1 MYALPPATG
10 RSSIIRVTHTPLIPG
25 PRTPR
30 TSSTQHGAPSIY
42 SITKLSLLYSP
53 CCFAQYCIFH
63 TTNHLSCTTTNP
75 CLQIKRS
82 IKRNVCCSIICS
94 QWYLKVRLEFLKNR
108 RIFHVQSIQSTSARR
123 LYKTETRRLNIRLH
137 RRPKVRLASVY

>member
-42 SITKLSLLYSP
+42 SITKLSLLYCP

-75 CLQIKRS
+75 CLQIKRL

-94 QWYLKVRLEFLKNR
+94 QWYSKVRLEFLKNR

-123 LYKTETRRLNIRLH
+123 LYKQKLGD
-137 RRPKVRLASVY
+137 

>member
-42 SITKLSLLYSP
+42 SITKLSLLYCP

-94 QWYLKVRLEFLKNR
+94 QWYSKVRLEFLKNR
-108 RIFHVQSIQSTSARR
+108 RIFHIQSIQSTSARR
-123 LYKTETRRLNIRLH
+123 LYKRLINRNSAIEYLFTSTS
-137 RRPKVRLASVY
+137 KS